1 MGVYTFSSKPTTPG
15 EKTPDLLI
23 RFQAVSRTQP
33 CVQYRFM
40 SVHSRT
46 RLHQVRRYIT
56 KYFKNV
62 YEGGFIFLCKTKEI
76 LKSDESKLTVFD
88 ILPKIPEVNGQTLQR
103 CFQYPDVQYKKVWYN
118 YDGKRFSIS
127 CACVIFLFERSKV
140 SHWPPEVLREE
151 LSASAIDGFA
161 HIPTDMMSWSG
172 KLVECRGTPL
182 HIFAAIGLKE
192 ELRTAIHQLQ
202 DGTTA
207 KCLTD
212 PRGATP
218 LHYAA
223 VNGNLDICEIIVA
236 GMGSEMIYQFDN
248 WKRTPL
254 HRALYRRKAQ
264 TITYLIQLNAD
275 VDTEDFTGNSCLDL
289 LYKQNAKDIEFIV
302 SKLET
307 DCVDNRVQFC
317 LCYMSMR
324 NKNFSHVLQLAQSIS
339 VSSEVQIG
347 NTLLHLSAEFKLL
360 DVTKILVSKGF
371 DKSQRDLTEFL
382 PFHIACKFGT
392 IDQIQILMYPE
403 MDDSDVNKGLQLCI
417 RHGHIKGCHE
427 INVFRQ
433 DIVLEETTVCM
444 VMRTVQTTFRKF
456 KHKYIDEEPLKHF
469 ENMASMLLPTI
480 KSIPDVLNTYV
491 YDAALYGASETLILL
506 KSLGASFN
514 TCDFS
519 GRSPLHEAAQS
530 NKLRCVQV
538 LLKGGANPN
547 TVDWRGSTPLH
558 YACGAGNANI
568 VKCLMENKHVKVNIK
583 DVNGRTPLLVAAYY
597 CKNDI
602 VCYLLRNCEQVVDLT
617 VQDEDGYGLLHFS
630 IHLKESTFDLVVEKM
645 STKPKPMVADESV
658 RTKHQIPDHSWI
670 GEVIF
675 TDFRAHLH
683 DMDESTFNIRFKNKP
698 KRAKRVSLKQGSSHN
713 DIDVNSQ
720 FTLQRSTV
728 STLWTSREKEQNHV
742 KKKQRK
748 SPKLSYQLCSGC
760 KRLIKSL
767 ALHRCVV
774 PSDGRGK
781 KIKLK
786 AFGYLQRDTKEK
798 TTVPPFF
805 LAVKCGNYS
814 VMRKLRKLDQTVST
828 YHDNFGRN
836 CLFLALDFKSLRL
849 VKNVLELIPDIEKS
863 GAVHRVVSQASYSK
877 QDSTPFQLLTYL
889 ISIGCTLNGT
899 NDTSLD
905 EVVVGL
911 SITNKNTDIAKIL
924 IEKGQTISDKT
935 MAMAATSGSVD
946 IVKTALKKWKKSD
959 AKQLTEIDIL
969 SIAISSRDISIDVM
983 TYLLSRYYKHKEHG
997 STEKHE
1003 KTNKY
1008 LQDLCKSL
1016 KIPLVRKQSLLGKLL
1031 NKNHPAL
1038 KRKPR
1043 TQIDIFS
1050 KIGILL
1056 INHDPNLDM
1065 NYTGDVHIVCECL
1078 RDCIEMN
1085 CFDVAELLIQKSTD
1099 IIWKCELSDKRCSFQ
1114 RHFHKKI
1121 YNSSSK
1127 KLVNIS
1133 YLQNIILAAAS
1144 KDTPETVLNAVLKY
1158 GAKFFRSDDG
1168 ADVGIDLDSL
1178 PAESRKDAEKIEDNM
1193 VKLVLTVLE
1202 LITGEKLRHFNAVKI
1217 WKQVPGVLPHIYLLS
1232 KDIDIS
1238 PFVRSKEDC
1247 FLRYCYKLYKKKSL
1261 RPGTSVLHISAGLQ
1275 DSSVLKMV
1283 TKATVTIDTNV
1294 ENEDGVSP
1302 IDIAV
1307 TAGYWQNYKILMD
1320 NNGLV
1325 KTETLDKCCIIDA
1338 YHAQQILKM
1347 VDASYWDEK
1356 WCGRYWEYVEDMH
1369 CMEWD
1374 NNESSHFHII
1384 RRFSHCLKGHPDYI
1398 DESFEGKS
1406 RIKRAQDI
1414 WNSSNYQYKSF
1425 WHFSKSNPCY
1435 ADNRPGKSRLKIVQ
1449 DVWSRLENGQ
1459 DGKLLKDEARLAC
1472 ACAVYRLWEIL
1483 EYFMEKA
1490 PHLIINAINEERGLM
1505 LAKHEFLYLVCT
1517 HSPTSV
1523 ILKHLA
1529 FIEKHI
1535 KSIKQNG
1542 LSGLIMYVIARNE
1555 KDVCHHL
1562 FTKTLV
1568 SIGIESY
1575 DDVLQ
1580 YRDIEQKTAL
1590 HHGAKN
1596 GNLLSLQ
1603 FLTSQITTL
1612 WVGEV
1617 DLLNSMDTFQAS
1629 PLWYALSNR
1638 HWKCAQFLLIKGCI
1652 TKCSRTVPD
1661 FETKRTFKASVE
1673 KLSENIIS
1681 NFSSG
1686 NMNISFSKR
1695 VYQTKVNRSVKMAY
1709 RLGQK
1714 RGNIFE
1720 VKNPTKEKR
1729 NSQKQKRRKNTLS
1742 PLKIERSNDY
1752 KRTMVLIKLS
1762 KAAEVNGAGIIHV
1775 AYALGD
1781 QTLISH
1787 INAQE
1792 STAFKQEDRWGRLPI
1807 IYAIKHENFDIVRP
1821 NEINQESSIVKALIW
1836 KFMSTNQNQSKLVYF
1851 LTQLL
1856 SFVCRRYAS
1865 RLETPYFS
1873 EDETGAFTY
1882 QLKET
1887 IERSNSNSLK
1897 VPKTIMP
1904 FETSCLNSEQK
1915 FTGLLANM
1923 EHMLKLFFDA
1933 EAIETFLGL
1942 FNFHRRGQ
1950 YRHIYNSYSCVVF
1963 PVEATEGQNQLTL
1976 ANMIKDQIS
1985 AAGVTNIPKELLTVL
2000 LISGESWVY
2009 ELLIDSLTNESENKL
2024 KDPYLLDLT
2033 IIDIVPLS
2041 IQSEN
2046 EYDKIVLLPEVIKQ
2060 IERVLKL
2067 ESSLTLHSDVVGIA
2081 KEKKLWSY
2089 LEVVGHHTL
2098 IGSGVLSSVWQTV
2111 MAKAAESGQIQFMKS
2126 ILSSLEVSKMTD
2138 EQKSCFTAFICLASL
2153 TGQVETVKYLIRN
2166 RIPLISHLDES
2177 PIKDLLGKSHVPSW
2191 GVLEYAVK
2199 GNSTDTIDFL
2209 LKCFREDR
2217 TIKNSVKGR
2226 DLLKLA
2232 IQNGNKDVFQHL
2244 CIYVHKE
2251 LGQTVTRQE
2260 IEEAYKIS
2268 LMRGREEFCLQL
2280 LEHNK
2285 TSLVVN
2291 TGNNKMS
2298 SLHFAAIHGM
2308 YSLVEKIIQT
2318 RPEVVN
2324 QIDGK
2329 GYSAADYAVFCGRT
2343 RIANLLTE
2351 NKRSISNSVVD
2362 RLECYGWFR
2371 DHMIFNETL
2380 EKSDKSELVQSIR
2393 GRTQLTIKSAL
2404 ECGNDTLAAS
2414 AIHSSQYLIKANL
2427 ESNFPDIV
2435 ILIHLAAQK
2444 SCIKSLGYLCGI
2456 FQEDENLQT
2465 KVSTHELK
2473 GNTAL
2478 AYAIINSN
2486 FECVKVLIKIGGT
2499 KWQSLSTGE
2508 NILHLAVRTD
2518 QLSIVQLVDDITKGS
2533 CRMKKN
2539 HQGVTPLLYAVALGQ
2554 HHIMA
2559 YLSTGMSLQSQGHSN
2574 HTNSENRD
2582 FTCLECNL
2590 DMCIGWSK
2598 IYLNSEKYQI
2608 KERNTRPINT
2618 HHTSATFFVIDKRFR
2633 LDSYRRH
2640 SKSFNRKPRK
2650 ELLLTFMVGNIT
2662 RESSLW
2668 KSILISM
2675 GYKDDNASLQ
2685 EALLQLP
2692 SSSGETV
2699 HHRIKRFMGRPEYT
2713 DTLVRLS
2720 QMDNDISDLVLSAA
2734 VCGNTQF
2741 LKQHM
2746 EEINT
2751 RNKSDQ
2757 SSLNEIAFAFGNM
2770 QTALYLHRNL
2780 ENNQTMYSIFHEM
2793 AETLPLRV
2801 KWVTGIEKPGDE
2813 TWEKSISTDPI
2824 NNHLS
2829 IADLWVIANFPDD
2842 VAEIICSNIDD
2853 NLLIPQ
2859 TICGKNYTVDVD
2871 SFRKNTLSSHLHN
2884 VTMKAYVAS
2893 SHIYGRQLQILTR
2906 NGYEK
2911 LKAVQNVKVACEP
2924 VGPGSLP
2931 KVHIDSSGNF
2941 IETVVFTQTKTG
2953 TALMVDNSITQRS
2966 EEVINRN
2973 RVMTDILPT
2982 VSTLV
2987 LDVFE
2992 RDVSLRIDWNS
3003 LESRRRTGNYDIL
3016 LNLLSGESSG
3026 NLLGGLHD
3034 VLLHCKTLRRELLNM
3049 FDQATVDFSLQS
3061 LSHIREV
3068 VVVYVDNLQRPEI
3081 TRKAKTT
3088 SLSDILTWE
3097 FTYERGTLKYNRE
3110 NFPLLI
3116 ALLRYHNLADAIYN
3130 SVYRVANLNT
3140 NVDNRGMFK
3149 KYEEKLTLE
3158 IDLKSFG
3165 LKDGTMVNEKLCQGV
3180 SREVNVVAHECEAI
3194 MRLVW
3199 KAKKILLR
3207 NSPSVQG
3214 AGLFLQEDTITI
3226 SVCTYLNSQKALT
3239 IERGQIR
3246 QKLEDIEDQ
3255 QAFAEWKSD
3264 QFNAIKLKVE
3274 EGSSMLRET
3283 LGIDVHVSFDDKRI
3297 AAYGFQRYRRELEH
3311 PYVVTTAMMAKC
3323 VQNIFLAVQYMI
3335 DEVFHGSFGEYLISL
3350 INDNSIPNG
3359 LWVKEFHDS
3368 GNQISSNNSSMVNK
3382 VVKLESKEHSRC
3394 WWWRERLLNI
3404 DVFTDKSLVPL
3415 YTCEVEE
3422 KDKENIYWKHNSFES
3437 STLVPRKQ
3445 PPSELVSLNNRVF
3458 RIVDESL
3465 FQEVLSQLPTK
3476 VNVNADTLITGETID
3491 KSVLRD
3497 KLSPDF
3503 NNVLTNFK
3511 PKINTPMIVDEVNR
3525 DVQSI
3530 FKVLGFV
3537 PSDIEIDFESF
3548 NAYIKSSDDSKEARE
3563 HMHRTICIV
3572 SSRMKSAFFNLFLN
3586 YGLMQPR
3593 KQTFNGHT
3601 YYHFLDQSP
3610 IPIPPCSHL
3619 KLIQELVIDM
3629 LKSIVSFKL
3638 KYTGE
3643 TRIISKKKSDR
3654 LKNPVLIGKETQIEI
3669 LVYNSPIDTN
3679 LEVHIREAL
3688 LSLVIDKLEN
3698 AIISRFANEMRINKK
3713 LITVKNKYSDSLEFE
3728 EAVLW
3733 QNHLYGKQ
3741 KGITLS
3747 MFHSIKVDGTTAV
3760 FKMKGI
3766 SSLEFSVSISEKQSV
3781 DSKVFRNVC
3790 KSHPPVD
3797 LMTIFESDLQFL
3809 MFEQTSVRLYIKSP
3823 LNSKVE
3829 YNDPALYRINLIT
3842 KSATQ
3847 FSLKP
3852 FYCDWFGQNNIVL
3865 KFTIPDTVDKQSDMS
3880 FIVNDKLISN
3890 FTNITINTKPQS
3902 NATISMSTSVQVKKD
3917 GWFNISV
3924 EHEKHRFVE
3933 VSELLPQY
3941 RIIRNNKMIEPIAGG
3956 AITQFVASYTPAHI
3970 FSQNNN
3976 YIHSPIRIIGIS
3988 QEKYRVHVDDH
3999 QREIRITAVC
4009 KQCKQRLNICTEF
4022 KNITPNFELV
4032 VNRPDDEPE
4041 DVHEEAINTIT

>member
-1 MGVYTFSSKPTTPG
+1 M
-15 EKTPDLLI
+15 
-23 RFQAVSRTQP
+23 
-33 CVQYRFM
+33 
-40 SVHSRT
+40 
-46 RLHQVRRYIT
+46 
-56 KYFKNV
+56 
-62 YEGGFIFLCKTKEI
+62 
-76 LKSDESKLTVFD
+76 
-88 ILPKIPEVNGQTLQR
+88 
-103 CFQYPDVQYKKVWYN
+103 VWYN

-207 KCLTD
+207 KFLTD
-212 PRGATP
+212 QRGATP

-236 GMGSEMIYQFDN
+236 GMGSEMIYQSDN

-360 DVTKILVSKGF
+360 DVTKMLVSKGF

-417 RHGHIKGCHE
+417 RHGHTKGCHE

-444 VMRTVQTTFRKF
+444 VMKTVQATFRKF

-469 ENMASMLLPTI
+469 ENIASMLLPTI

-597 CKNDI
+597 CRNDI

-630 IHLKESTFDLVVEKM
+630 IHLKESTFDLIVEKM
-645 STKPKPMVADESV
+645 STRPKPMIVDESV

-683 DMDESTFNIRFKNKP
+683 DMDER
-698 KRAKRVSLKQGSSHN
+698 SSYN
-713 DIDVNSQ
+713 DIYVNSQ
-720 FTLQRSTV
+720 FSLQRSTV
-728 STLWTSREKEQNHV
+728 SSLWTSREKEQNHV

-748 SPKLSYQLCSGC
+748 SPKFSYQLCSGC

-774 PSDGRGK
+774 PSDMRGK

-786 AFGYLQRDTKEK
+786 AFEYLKRDNKEK
-798 TTVPPFF
+798 ITVPPFF

-814 VMRKLRKLDQTVST
+814 VMRKLRKLDKKVST
-828 YHDNFGRN
+828 YNDNFGRN
-836 CLFLALDFKSLRL
+836 CLSLALDLKSLRL
-849 VKNVLELIPDIEKS
+849 VKHVLELIPDIEKS

-877 QDSTPFQLLTYL
+877 RDSTPLQLMTYL

-899 NDTSLD
+899 NDTTLD

-946 IVKTALKKWKKSD
+946 IVETALKKWRKND
-959 AKQLTEIDIL
+959 AKQMTEIDIL

-997 STEKHE
+997 TTERHE

-1016 KIPLVRKQSLLGKLL
+1016 QIPLVRKQSLLGKLL

-1043 TQIDIFS
+1043 TQIEIFS
-1050 KIGILL
+1050 KIGTLL
-1056 INHDPNLDM
+1056 LNHDPNLGM

-1078 RDCIEMN
+1078 RDCIEMK

-1178 PAESRKDAEKIEDNM
+1178 PAESRKDAEKIADNM

-1261 RPGTSVLHISAGLQ
+1261 PPGTSVLHLSAGLQ

-1283 TKATVTIDTNV
+1283 IKATVTIDTNI

-1302 IDIAV
+1302 LDIAV

-1325 KTETLDKCCIIDA
+1325 KTETLEKCCIIDA
-1338 YHAQQILKM
+1338 YNAQKIIKM
-1347 VDASYWDEK
+1347 VDASYWGEK

-1374 NNESSHFHII
+1374 NNESSYFHII
-1384 RRFSHCLKGHPDYI
+1384 RGFSHCLEGHPYK
-1398 DESFEGKS
+1398 SFQGKS
-1406 RIKRAQDI
+1406 RIKMAQDI
-1414 WNSSNYQYKSF
+1414 WNSSKYQYKSF
-1425 WHFSKSNPCY
+1425 WHFSKPNPCY

-1449 DVWSRLENGQ
+1449 DVWSRLEIGQ

-1472 ACAVYRLWEIL
+1472 ACAVYRLWEII

-1490 PHLIINAINEERGLM
+1490 PHLIINAINEEKGLM
-1505 LAKHEFLYLVCT
+1505 LAKHEFLFLLCT
-1517 HSPTSV
+1517 HSQTSM
-1523 ILKHLA
+1523 ILKHLS

-1535 KSIKQNG
+1535 KSIKLKA

-1555 KDVCHHL
+1555 EELCHHL

-1596 GNLLSLQ
+1596 GNLISLQ

-1617 DLLNSMDTFQAS
+1617 DLLNSTDTFKGS

-1638 HWKCAQFLLIKGCI
+1638 HWKCAQLLLIKGC
-1652 TKCSRTVPD
+1652 TSKTSRAVLD
-1661 FETKRTFKASVE
+1661 FDTKRKFKVIATNM
-1673 KLSENIIS
+1673 LL
-1681 NFSSG
+1681 NFQSG
-1686 NMNISFSKR
+1686 DMNMTFSKR
-1695 VYQTKVNRSVKMAY
+1695 VYQSRVNKSVTMAY

-1720 VKNPTKEKR
+1720 LNKQGKEKR
-1729 NSQKQKRRKNTLS
+1729 NSKKQKRHNNTLS

-1752 KRTMVLIKLS
+1752 KRTVVLIKLS
-1762 KAAEVNGAGIIHV
+1762 KAAKRNGAGLIHV

-1807 IYAIKHENFDIVRP
+1807 VYAIKHENFDIVRP
-1821 NEINQESSIVKALIW
+1821 NEINQKSSIVKALIW
-1836 KFMSTNQNQSKLVYF
+1836 KFMSTNQNQNKLGYF

-1873 EDETGAFTY
+1873 ADEAGAFTH
-1882 QLKET
+1882 QL
-1887 IERSNSNSLK
+1887 IESIESSFHNAEHK
-1897 VPKTIMP
+1897 
-1904 FETSCLNSEQK
+1904 C
-1915 FTGLLANM
+1915 TGLSANM
-1923 EHMLKLFFDA
+1923 EHMLKQFFDA
-1933 EAIETFLGL
+1933 EAIETFICL
-1942 FNFHRRGQ
+1942 FNFHRRGL
-1950 YRHIYNSYSCVVF
+1950 YSRYYNVYSSVVY
-1963 PVEATEGQNQLTL
+1963 PGEPKEGLNQLTL
-1976 ANMIKDQIS
+1976 ANMIKDHIS
-1985 AAGVTNIPKELLTVL
+1985 AAGVKNIPKELLIVL

-2041 IQSEN
+2041 TQSEN
-2046 EYDKIVLLPEVIKQ
+2046 ENDKIVLSQEVIKQ

-2089 LEVVGHHTL
+2089 LEVIGHHSL

-2111 MAKAAESGQIQFMKS
+2111 MAKAAESGRIQFMKS

-2138 EQKSCFTAFICLASL
+2138 EQKSCFTAFICLSSL
-2153 TGQVETVKYLIRN
+2153 TGQLETVKYLIRN
-2166 RIPLISHLDES
+2166 RIPLISRLDES

-2199 GNSTDTIDFL
+2199 GNSTDTIVFL

-2217 TIKNSVKGR
+2217 ALKNSVKGR

-2232 IQNGNKDVFQHL
+2232 IKNGNKDVFQHL
-2244 CIYVHKE
+2244 CNYVDKE

-2280 LEHNK
+2280 LEQNK

-2291 TGNNKMS
+2291 ADNKMS
-2298 SLHFAAIHGM
+2298 SLHLAAIHGM

-2324 QIDGK
+2324 QIDGN
-2329 GYSAADYAVFCGRT
+2329 GYSAADYAVFYGRT
-2343 RIANLLTE
+2343 RIASLLTE
-2351 NKRSISNSVVD
+2351 NKTSISNSVVD

-2371 DHMIFNETL
+2371 DHMTFNQTL
-2380 EKSDKSELVQSIR
+2380 DNSEKDELVQSYR

-2404 ECGNDTLAAS
+2404 EYGNDTLAAS

-2444 SCIKSLGYLCGI
+2444 GCIKSLGYLCRI
-2456 FQEDENLQT
+2456 FQEDENVQT

-2473 GNTAL
+2473 GYTAL
-2478 AYAIINSN
+2478 AYAITNSN
-2486 FECVKVLIKIGGT
+2486 FECVKELLKIGGI

-2539 HQGVTPLLYAVALGQ
+2539 HQGMTPLLYAVALGQ
-2554 HHIMA
+2554 HHILA
-2559 YLSTGMSLQSQGHSN
+2559 YLSTGLSLQSQEHSH

-2582 FTCLECNL
+2582 FTCLECNF

-2618 HHTSATFFVIDKRFR
+2618 QNTSAIFFVIDKRLR

-2640 SKSFNRKPRK
+2640 STSFNRKPRK
-2650 ELLLTFMVGNIT
+2650 ELLLTFMVDNIP

-2713 DTLVRLS
+2713 DTLARLS
-2720 QMDNDISDLVLSAA
+2720 QVDNDISDLILSAA

-2746 EEINT
+2746 EINT
-2751 RNKSDQ
+2751 RSKNDQ

-2780 ENNQTMYSIFHEM
+2780 ENNQTMYSIFHEL

-2801 KWVTGIEKPGDE
+2801 KWVIGIAKPGDE
-2813 TWEKSISTDPI
+2813 RWEKSIITDPI

-2829 IADLWVIANFPDD
+2829 MADLWVIANFPND
-2842 VAEIICSNIDD
+2842 VVNSICSNIDE
-2853 NLLIPQ
+2853 NVLIPQ
-2859 TICGKNYTVDVD
+2859 TICGKKYTVDVD
-2871 SFRKNTLSSHLHN
+2871 SFRKNTLSSQLHN

-2893 SHIYGRQLQILTR
+2893 SHIYGRQLQTLTR

-2911 LKAVQNVKVACEP
+2911 LNAVQNVKMSCEP

-2931 KVHIDSSGNF
+2931 KIHIDSSGNF
-2941 IETVVFTQTKTG
+2941 IENVVFTQTKTG

-2982 VSTLV
+2982 VSALV

-2992 RDVSLRIDWNS
+2992 RGVTLRIDWNS

-3034 VLLHCKTLRRELLNM
+3034 VLLQCKTLRRELLNM
-3049 FDQATVDFSLQS
+3049 FDQATVDFSLHS

-3081 TRKAKTT
+3081 SRKAKTT

-3130 SVYRVANLNT
+3130 SVYRIANLNT
-3140 NVDNRGMFK
+3140 NVDNRSKFK
-3149 KYEEKLTLE
+3149 KYKEKLTLE

-3165 LKDGTMVNEKLCQGV
+3165 IKDSTMINEKLCQGV

-3214 AGLFLQEDTITI
+3214 AGLFLQDDAITI

-3255 QAFAEWKSD
+3255 QAFAEWKSE
-3264 QFNAIKLKVE
+3264 QFNAIKLKIE
-3274 EGSSMLRET
+3274 ETSSMLRKQR
-3283 LGIDVHVSFDDKRI
+3283 GIDVHVSFDEKRI

-3311 PYVVTTAMMAKC
+3311 PHVVTTAMMAKC
-3323 VQNIFLAVQYMI
+3323 VQNIFLAVQFMI
-3335 DEVFHGSFGEYLISL
+3335 DEVFHSNFAQYILPLS
-3350 INDNSIPNG
+3350 NDNSISNG
-3359 LWVKEFHDS
+3359 LWVKVFQDS
-3368 GNQISSNNSSMVNK
+3368 RNQVSSDNSFIVNK
-3382 VVKLESKEHSRC
+3382 VVKLKLKKHLKRRWGQYRRSLKT
-3394 WWWRERLLNI
+3394 
-3404 DVFTDKSLVPL
+3404 DVFTDASLVPL
-3415 YTCEVEE
+3415 YTCKVEE
-3422 KDKENIYWKHNSFES
+3422 KDRAKICWKHNSFEF

-3445 PPSELVSLNNRVF
+3445 PSSELVSLNNRVY

-3476 VNVNADTLITGETID
+3476 INVNADTLITGEMID

-3503 NNVLTNFK
+3503 HNVLANSK
-3511 PKINTPMIVDEVNR
+3511 MQINTPMIIDEVNR
-3525 DVQSI
+3525 DFQSI

-3537 PSDIEIDFESF
+3537 PSYIEIDFESF
-3548 NAYIKSSDDSKEARE
+3548 NAYIKSSDNSKETRE
-3563 HMHRTICIV
+3563 HIHRTIRIV
-3572 SSRMKSAFFNLFLN
+3572 SSRMKSAFFNLFFN
-3586 YGLMQPR
+3586 YGLIQPR
-3593 KQTFNGHT
+3593 IQTYSRYKFNRFVDHE
-3601 YYHFLDQSP
+3601 LS
-3610 IPIPPCSHL
+3610 IPIPPCSYL

-3629 LKSIVSFKL
+3629 LKSIQSFKL
-3638 KYTGE
+3638 KHIGE
-3643 TRIISKKKSDR
+3643 TRITPKKNLNR
-3654 LKNPVLIGKETQIEI
+3654 LENPVLIGQETQIEI
-3669 LVYNSPIDTN
+3669 LFYNSPIDTS
-3679 LEVHIREAL
+3679 LEVHIKQAL

-3698 AIISRFANEMRINKK
+3698 AISTRFADEMRINKK
-3713 LITVKNKYSDSLEFE
+3713 LITVKNKYSSSLEFE

-3733 QNHLYGKQ
+3733 QKHVYCKE
-3741 KGITLS
+3741 KGIILS

-3790 KSHPPVD
+3790 KSHPSADV
-3797 LMTIFESDLQFL
+3797 MTIFESDLQFL
-3809 MFEQTSVRLYIKSP
+3809 MFEQNSVRLYMKKP

-3829 YNDPALYRINLIT
+3829 YNDPAIYRINFTT

-3852 FYCDWFGQNNIVL
+3852 FYCDWLGQNNIVL

-3880 FIVNDKLISN
+3880 FIVNDKLIGN
-3890 FTNITINTKPQS
+3890 FPNIIINTKPQS

-3933 VSELLPQY
+3933 VSDLPPQY
-3941 RIIRNNKMIEPIAGG
+3941 RIISSNKMIEPIVGG
-3956 AITQFVASYTPAHI
+3956 ASGPSTQFVVSYTPAHI

-3976 YIHSPIRIIGIS
+3976 YIHSPIRITGIS

-4009 KQCKQRLNICTEF
+4009 RQCKQRLNICTEF
-4022 KNITPNFELV
+4022 QDIIPNVELV

-4041 DVHEEAINTIT
+4041 DVHEDSINTNTQNYEEKGFRC